1 MTNTAIIVS
10 GALRELDNALPSWQ
24 FTGDLHLFTQRQ
36 YQPART
42 LTAQHDITAELSEYT
57 DYFSSVTVVDQLEI
71 THPNVN
77 MAWKWQLAYQK
88 LCTMGYDKFI
98 IIRPDLYFI
107 NIKNI
112 AELDFKPGVLYTT
125 TDIVQD
131 ALGNDFINDTWL
143 AGDLSILGMLS
154 GFYQYYLQC
163 HTVYNVHQALSQYI
177 RSMGVSIDPVL
188 AEYAVTIPL
197 RPVHR
202 PMLNKGLLLDKYTVN
217 DLFSKGWEWNNRTG
231 YQND

>member
-1 MTNTAIIVS
+1 
-10 GALRELDNALPSWQ
+10 
-24 FTGDLHLFTQRQ
+24 
-36 YQPART
+36 
-42 LTAQHDITAELSEYT
+42 
-57 DYFSSVTVVDQLEI
+57 VVDQLEI

-112 AELDFKPGVLYTT
+112 SELDFKPQVLYTT

-131 ALGNDFINDTWL
+131 ELGNDFINDTWL
-143 AGDLSILGMLS
+143 AGDLSILGLLA

-163 HTVYNVHQALSQYI
+163 HTVCNVHQALSQYI

-202 PMLNKGLLLDKYTVN
+202 PMLNKGQLLDKYTVN